1 MLQYIDIQNL
11 ANRATWDEGRYYQK
25 HRQESMSSL
34 RQAVHLVGRPE
45 QFLVVGV
52 GNANDLDLP
61 ELVGMA
67 PKVWLADID
76 RASVERALARQG
88 LRKRSQEGAPE
99 AVRQDFQERLRVW
112 IGDAGG
118 SAQEIDDFLRAVSPL
133 SSRQRME
140 RRPVLAEALQR
151 LAQRVGDY
159 QPGADEAS
167 VPEPGLPGTGFD
179 FVVSQCVLS
188 QILWPVAQAVWET
201 AGIPWQEGQAKLAGG
216 SQDPLYPELA
226 WALRSLTLGHLAW
239 VERRLRPG
247 GILVLNTDVSWQG
260 VPLYGTDVA
269 AALTNMPPSQGR
281 KWAALQ
287 PNGQKEWEWQLDE
300 ATRALVRS
308 YRLKKASL

>member
-88 LRKRSQEGAPE
+88 LQKSSQEGEHE

-118 SAQEIDDFLRAVSPL
+118 SAQEIDDFLRAVSPQL
-133 SSRQRME
+133 SLQQME
-140 RRPVLAEALQR
+140 RLPVLTEALQR
-151 LAQRVGDY
+151 LAKRAEDY
-159 QPGADEAS
+159 RLDADEAQ
-167 VPEPGLPGTGFD
+167 VLEPGLPSTGFD
-179 FVVSQCVLS
+179 LVVSQCVLS
-188 QILWPVAQAVWET
+188 QILWPVTQAVWET
-201 AGIPWQEGQAKLAGG
+201 AGIPWQEGQAKLVRGAQE
-216 SQDPLYPELA
+216 SLYPELA
-226 WALRSLTLGHLAW
+226 RALHSLALGHLAW

-247 GILVLNTDVSWQG
+247 GMLVINTDVSWQG
-260 VPLYGTDVA
+260 VPLYGTDVE
-269 AALTNMPPSQGR
+269 AALANMPPSQGR

-287 PNGQKEWEWQLDE
+287 LSGPKEWEWHLDE

-308 YRLKKASL
+308 YRIKKASL